1 MVNFFSFHPAKR
13 RIRLEEVKKRL
24 CVESSVMTVIVE
36 IIQHNMGTT
45 FLELRC
51 ENCVVGTALLEL
63 RCGNCVVGT
72 TLWELCCWMTVEDIR
87 PKGIRSENIRRRH
100 SNSSSRVAPLSLRVS
115 PTLER
120 NSESPGCCIQHTVFA
135 WGCGRRR
142 WARACSFSCRQAQ
155 GFE

>member
-45 FLELRC
+45 FLELRFW
-51 ENCVVGTALLEL
+51 NCVVRTSLWEL
-63 RCGNCVVGT
+63 RFWNCVVRT
-72 TLWELCCWMTVEDIR
+72 MLLNDSRRHSPQAFVQRTFVALQHSCLH
-87 PKGIRSENIRRRH
+87 IRRRH
-100 SNSSSRVAPLSLRVS
+100 SNSSSRVAPLSPRVS

-142 WARACSFSCRQAQ
+142 
-155 GFE
+155 

>member
-45 FLELRC
+45 FLELRFW
-51 ENCVVGTALLEL
+51 NCVVRTMLLNDSRRHSPQAFVQRTFVALQHSCLH
-63 RCGNCVVGT
+63 
-72 TLWELCCWMTVEDIR
+72 
-87 PKGIRSENIRRRH
+87 IRRRH
-100 SNSSSRVAPLSLRVS
+100 SNSSSRVAPLSPRVS

-142 WARACSFSCRQAQ
+142 
-155 GFE
+155 